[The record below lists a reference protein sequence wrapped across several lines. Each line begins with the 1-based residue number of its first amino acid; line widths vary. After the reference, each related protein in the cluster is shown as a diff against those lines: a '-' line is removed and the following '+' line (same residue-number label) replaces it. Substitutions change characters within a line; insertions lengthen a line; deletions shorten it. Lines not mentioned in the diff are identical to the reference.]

1 MSSQLPSVRI
11 TRKLLSVIGLAHE
24 SDLIRAEWTNTNLS
38 RQLETLQER
47 LAKRES
53 EVQALKST
61 CNELKSQLTDAKRA
75 QDDDKWWRDWAPP
88 TMAEFHQQTNLR
100 RATLEQLRLAI
111 PAAQVLTNACDHR
124 NFAHLAHW
132 VLYWIITWANGDTVK
147 QMLKAHDEDALS
159 DYWCQ
164 SIAKYAGYMSDRVS
178 GIEIAYDA
186 IHRHIKPAVKEKAV
200 GSDILLLIGGKGFF
214 HNGGGYRAIWIQA
227 KRTADAA
234 YTLDFLSNKNSDGH
248 QYEALEKVDNREN
261 GSVGIYMLF
270 SAKLH
275 HIPSIAVESM
285 QKQVAKSKSLD
296 LAIHGCR
303 LQELLLGTMA
313 RNDIG
318 HFTTS
323 GQLTDFLNKVGK
335 NAPYSIVRIA
345 SSGRELE
352 LLKEVSDYYYEQLG
366 LELQREHHIEHDIE
380 YDM

>member
-1 MSSQLPSVRI
+1 MTSQITSVRI

-24 SDLIRAEWTNTNLS
+24 SDLISAEWTNSHLL

-47 LAKRES
+47 LAKREN
-53 EVQALKST
+53 EVQALQST
-61 CNELKSQLTDAKRA
+61 CNELKSQLMTVERA
-75 QDDDKWWRDWAPP
+75 QADDKWWRAWAPP
-88 TMAEFHQQTNLR
+88 TMAEFHQKSHLR
-100 RATLEQLRLAI
+100 RASIEQLRFAI
-111 PAAQVLTNACDHR
+111 PDAHGFADACDHKK
-124 NFAHLAHW
+124 FAYRAHW
-132 VLYWIITWANGDTVK
+132 VLYWIVTWANSDTVS
-147 QMLKAHDEDALS
+147 QILKAHDENALS
-159 DYWCQ
+159 DCWCQ
-164 SIAKYAGYMSDRVS
+164 SIAKYAGDMSDRMS

-186 IHRHIKPAVKEKAV
+186 IHRHIKPAIKEKAV

-214 HNGGGYRAIWIQA
+214 HNGDGYRAIWIQA

-261 GSVGIYMLF
+261 GSVGIYMLY

-285 QKQVAKSKSLD
+285 PKQVAKSESLD
-296 LAIHGCR
+296 LSIHGCR

-352 LLKEVSDYYYEQLG
+352 LLKEVSDYYYKQLG
-366 LELQREHHIEHDIE
+366 LEIQREHHIEHDIE
-380 YDM
+380 YGI